1 MSFYVLHIMNIYV
14 DFHGFGH
21 PLLCSK
27 LDLVGSLTSKRDFNS
42 LYFLFV
48 ASCPLMDSELENEAE
63 AALRKRRFEAYL
75 RGEIFCGEGEGGE
88 GGEEGEGETDG
99 KEVGEVEAQA
109 TNGTKSADSEQD
121 LQNWTCERAVT
132 WILGATNFFEVLGVP
147 PRQCVDLTS
156 LQKRYRKLSL
166 LVHPDKSKQLETITE
181 AQATNAFQ
189 RLSEAMRV
197 MVDDVAREKLFQE
210 VQDLERNKSTECM
223 PAAVRRHCWQ
233 PCGPD
238 SDDDCKSEDS
248 DTLNEAVKG
257 RVMQQSNLQRLLKR
271 RKVTKSKS
279 ESSAGASCFG
289 SNDPT
294 SQWRQVAEAARA
306 ASARFAPSTLS
317 ESLAP
322 TQLVPDAAGN
332 LTAEQLVRLWQE
344 DAESLA
350 VSGWKRLESRRNPGH
365 FYFAHVATGNTV
377 MEPGKTETWERRQSR
392 HDPAIFYFV
401 NLATGQTSLD
411 APFEKDVPKLPIE
424 GSHTKAIWH
433 IIMYIS
439 IISIYIYSP
448 FLKGLFRLP
457 LLLVLCGINKASR
470 VFCTFSQAYCGRSWR
485 RPDS

>member
-1 MSFYVLHIMNIYV
+1 MPF
-14 DFHGFGH
+14 
-21 PLLCSK
+21 
-27 LDLVGSLTSKRDFNS
+27 
-42 LYFLFV
+42 
-48 ASCPLMDSELENEAE
+48 MDSELENEAE
-63 AALRKRRFEAYL
+63 VELRKRRFEAYL
-75 RGEIFCGEGEGGE
+75 RGEVFCGEI
-88 GGEEGEGETDG
+88 GEEGKEAEAEGEA
-99 KEVGEVEAQA
+99 EESEAHETKA

-132 WILGATNFFEVLGVP
+132 WILGAANFFEVLGVP

-189 RLSEAMRV
+189 RLSEAMRI

-210 VQDLERNKSTECM
+210 VQDLERNKNTECM
-223 PAAVRRHCWQ
+223 PAAVRRNCWQ
-233 PCGPD
+233 PCGPE

-279 ESSAGASCFG
+279 ESSVGGASCFG
-289 SNDPT
+289 SNDPVT

-306 ASARFAPSTLS
+306 AASARSAPQSTLS

-322 TQLVPDAAGN
+322 PQLVPDAAGN

-411 APFEKDVPKLPIE
+411 APFEKDVSKLPIE
-424 GSHTKAIWH
+424 SSHTTKAIWH
-433 IIMYIS
+433 TTIYVI
-439 IISIYIYSP
+439 IYIYMY
-448 FLKGLFRLP
+448 LFIYIYI
-457 LLLVLCGINKASR
+457 CMY
-470 VFCTFSQAYCGRSWR
+470 VFVYIYICICIYICVYIHI
-485 RPDS
+485 